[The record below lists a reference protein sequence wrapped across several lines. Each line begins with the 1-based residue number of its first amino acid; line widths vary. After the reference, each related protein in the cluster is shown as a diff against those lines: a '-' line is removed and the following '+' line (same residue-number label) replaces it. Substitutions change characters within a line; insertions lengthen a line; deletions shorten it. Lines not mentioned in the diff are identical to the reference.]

1 MDTLLITGTLLSS
14 LLDHNASWPY
24 QTASELPA
32 QMTTFMST
40 NTFKLLKDS
49 PTLEFLHL
57 KPNSTDRQATH
68 RNP

>member
-32 QMTTFMST
+32 QMYNIHDEYKHIQTVEGQSYTRIPSSQT
-40 NTFKLLKDS
+40 K
-49 PTLEFLHL
+49 
-57 KPNSTDRQATH
+57 
-68 RNP
+68 

>member
-32 QMTTFMST
+32 
-40 NTFKLLKDS
+40 
-49 PTLEFLHL
+49 
-57 KPNSTDRQATH
+57 
-68 RNP
+68 